1 MGNMKKRLAAILLAV
16 IITVS
21 FGVPAFADATQLA
34 LSSTK
39 VGVKVGE
46 STTLSALE
54 WGTPISGVQWS
65 SDNPAIAAVS
75 NGQVTGV
82 SLGRATVTATTAD
95 GTKAS
100 CVVHVA
106 KKGIDV
112 SYYQGT
118 ISWSDVKNSGVD
130 FAIVR
135 AGYGSQLIDTQT
147 DVNFASNYDG
157 AVASGIKVGA
167 YYMSY
172 AVSTDE
178 AVAEAQMCLSI
189 INARH
194 LDYPIF
200 IDIEQQIH
208 RNMPKEQLSAIAAAF
223 CKAIT
228 DTGYQAGIYAPTSIF
243 NTGLS
248 GSGLD
253 SYVKWPAHWSVNTAD
268 YSNPYSLWQYGSGT
282 VPGISGQVDLDYA
295 YQDFSDGKPVAAQPA
310 APSAP
315 AQADSQLISDTATAL
330 TMKMGKTYQFKFTPN
345 GVTSGFSFFSANSGT
360 FKVISRKKI
369 GNSYYVKVQAVKSGS
384 AGLYSA
390 VSGKKA
396 VRRCV
401 VTVQ

>member
-1 MGNMKKRLAAILLAV
+1 MKKRLAAILLAV
-16 IITVS
+16 VITVS
-21 FGVPAFADATQLA
+21 FGVPAFAEDATQLA

-46 STTLSALE
+46 SATLSALE
-54 WGTPISGVQWS
+54 WGTPISSVQWS
-65 SDNPAIAAVS
+65 SDNPAVATVN

-82 SLGRATVTATTAD
+82 SLGRATITATAAG
-95 GTKAS
+95 GTKVS

-130 FAIVR
+130 FAIIR

-147 DVNFASNYDG
+147 DVNFVSNYDG

-172 AVSTDE
+172 ATSTDE

-228 DTGYQAGIYAPTSIF
+228 DTGYQAGIYAPTGIF

-253 SYVKWPAHWSVNTAD
+253 PYVKWPAHWGVNAAD
-268 YSNPYSLWQYGSGT
+268 YSNPYSLWQYGSGI

-295 YQDFSDGKPVAAQPA
+295 YQDFSDGKPVAQPS
-310 APSAP
+310 APSATV
-315 AQADSQLISDTATAL
+315 QADSQLTSDTAMTL
-330 TMKMGKTYQFKFTPN
+330 TMKAEKTYQFKFTPN
-345 GVTSGFSFFSANSGT
+345 GVTSKFTFLSANAGT
-360 FKVISRKKI
+360 FKVISQKKV
-369 GNSYYVKVQAVKSGS
+369 GKSYYVKVQAVRTGS
-384 AGLYSA
+384 SGLYSA
-390 VSGKKA
+390 VSGKTA